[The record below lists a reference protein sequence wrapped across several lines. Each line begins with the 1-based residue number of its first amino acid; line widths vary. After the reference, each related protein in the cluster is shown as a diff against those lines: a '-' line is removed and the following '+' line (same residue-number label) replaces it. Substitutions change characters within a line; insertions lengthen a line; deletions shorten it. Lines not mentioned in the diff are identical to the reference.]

1 MSTYNSVQYLLDDY
15 PRTLFPLSTTKVIAE
30 TTGTEVLQYIYE
42 KVLNPNEP
50 AHSFLSQARCH
61 ASKQGFHLRRTVKLD
76 PVAELFIYDIIYRNR
91 SLFRKDFS
99 PNRRSF
105 GYRFE
110 HGKPVSPSKSYGD
123 FKSNLAYAKAHYKF
137 ALKFD
142 IATYFNS
149 IYHHYIV
156 RWFSDIGA
164 DSDDVEYLGKFLREA
179 NTGVSI
185 DCLPHGIH
193 ATKIIGAEFLK
204 FIDNS
209 VQLKCNLLLRFMDDF
224 YLFSDEETLL
234 IDDFLTIQ
242 RLLGDKGISL
252 NSAKTILGQVSEL
265 DVAKKVDE
273 LKAGL
278 LKIRRTTFETSG
290 ELTFEDEEYYEN
302 LTPEQVEYL
311 LNLLKEP
318 DIDESDAELVLALL
332 RDHGTDVL
340 SRMNIFLERFP
351 SLSKSIY
358 HFSKYVDDREAL
370 ANLILIFI
378 RTGKNVTEDQLF
390 WMGKL
395 SEDFLSNTSD
405 YPSILI
411 ELYEHPNA
419 TLISRAKILE
429 IPEQRFGMIELR
441 EEHLRTGKSDWL
453 AWSAAVGTRK
463 ATAIS
468 RNHTLTYFSKA
479 SPMNKIIGD
488 CVQGLP

>member
-1 MSTYNSVQYLLDDY
+1 MSTYTSIQYLLDDY
-15 PRTLFPLSTTKVIAE
+15 SKTLFPLSTTSVIAGNAGPE
-30 TTGTEVLQYIYE
+30 TLKYIYE
-42 KVLNPNEP
+42 KVLNRNES

-76 PVAELFIYDIIYRNR
+76 PVAELFIYDIVYRNR
-91 SLFRKDFS
+91 ALFRKDFS
-99 PNRRSF
+99 QNRCSF

-110 HGKPVSPSKSYGD
+110 QGQPVFPSKSYRE
-123 FKSNLAYAKAHYKF
+123 FKTHLAYAKAHYKF

-164 DSDDVEYLGKFLREA
+164 PSEDVEYLGQFLREA

-193 ATKIIGAEFLK
+193 ATKVIGAEFLK

-209 VQLKCNLLLRFMDDF
+209 VKLKCDLLLRFMDDF
-224 YLFSDEETLL
+224 YLFSNEESIL
-234 IDDFLTIQ
+234 IDDFLIIQ
-242 RLLGDKGISL
+242 RLLGEKGLSL
-252 NSAKTILGQVSEL
+252 NSAKTVLGQVGGL
-265 DVAKKVDE
+265 DVSRKVDE
-273 LKAGL
+273 LKASL
-278 LKIRRTTFETSG
+278 LKIRRTVLENYEDT
-290 ELTFEDEEYYEN
+290 TFEDDEYYEK
-302 LTPEQVEYL
+302 LTSEQVEYL

-332 RDHGTDVL
+332 RDHGTDIL
-340 SRMNIFLERFP
+340 ARMNVFLERFP

-358 HFSKYVDDREAL
+358 YFSKYVEDRETL
-370 ANLILIFI
+370 AGLILTFI
-378 RTGKNVTEDQLF
+378 KTGKNITEDQLF
-390 WMGKL
+390 WMAKI
-395 SEDFLSNTSD
+395 SEDYLSKTFR
-405 YPSILI
+405 YPNILI
-411 ELYEHPNA
+411 ELYEHPKA

-453 AWSAAVGTRK
+453 AWASAVGTRG

-488 CVQGLP
+488 CIQGLS